1 MPQAWNGITE
11 ITANAPLTLCRKAL
25 VESKG
30 PKRNACPKVAEAV
43 SACCNSWDY
52 AEDQR
57 VFKERRVSQRVS
69 RDGFA
74 GNFMMTATF
83 RAVFLHS
90 TQIGIGFAWFAAGA
104 ARRCYH
110 LVALKIAKS
119 LRTRN
124 SDMILKTAPRNLKAL
139 LVVPATLWLLVFA
152 VAPLLLLVAMSFWT
166 STIFGTT
173 RELTL
178 DNYRV
183 IVSDPIYV
191 RVLLQTLRIAA
202 TVTLI
207 SLLVSYPMAY
217 FIASRTPKT
226 KGMFLL
232 LLFLPFWSSY
242 VVRTFVW
249 LPMLGRNGFVNAV
262 MLKLGIISEPLDWLL
277 YNEGTTHIA
286 LVYVYTL
293 FMSLP
298 IYLSIDRLDRR
309 LIEAAADLGAGPFR
323 AFYRVILPLTMPGVL
338 SGCVMVF
345 LLACGAYVTP
355 QLLGGTSG
363 IMFGNIIA
371 PQYTVTNN
379 WALGAALSVVLIA
392 VVFLCL
398 VIFGRRVRL
407 NDIFMGG

>member
-1 MPQAWNGITE
+1 
-11 ITANAPLTLCRKAL
+11 
-25 VESKG
+25 
-30 PKRNACPKVAEAV
+30 
-43 SACCNSWDY
+43 
-52 AEDQR
+52 
-57 VFKERRVSQRVS
+57 
-69 RDGFA
+69 
-74 GNFMMTATF
+74 
-83 RAVFLHS
+83 
-90 TQIGIGFAWFAAGA
+90 
-104 ARRCYH
+104 
-110 LVALKIAKS
+110 
-119 LRTRN
+119 
-124 SDMILKTAPRNLKAL
+124 MILKTAPHNVTAL

-183 IVSDPIYV
+183 IVSDPIYL

-217 FIASRTPKT
+217 FITSRTPKT

-249 LPMLGRNGFVNAV
+249 LPMLGRNGFVNV
-262 MLKLGIISEPLDWLL
+262 IMLKLGIISEPLDWLL

-298 IYLSIDRLDRR
+298 IYLSLDRLDRS

-379 WALGAALSVVLIA
+379 WALGAALSVVLIL